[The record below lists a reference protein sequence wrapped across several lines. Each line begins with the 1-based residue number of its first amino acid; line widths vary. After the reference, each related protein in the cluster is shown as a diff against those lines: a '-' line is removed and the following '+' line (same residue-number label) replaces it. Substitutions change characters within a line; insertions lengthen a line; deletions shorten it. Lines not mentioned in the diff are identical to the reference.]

1 MCKYYLL
8 LSIFFSDNLFSKEN
22 LPIVAV
28 SQFEQ
33 TFQNDRSRRL
43 ASNPDN
49 YEAMLETQLIKVGRF
64 RVYERNKL
72 EEVLREQGL
81 QESLSGNNTQ
91 IKIDGVDYL
100 VYGAITDMSSE
111 AKEFNTGGFATI
123 RVTNRFGVDI
133 KIVDALSGEIR
144 RAESIVAVIDSG
156 SGVAT
161 KSFSNVEVGTNGL
174 VEAQR
179 IVAKRSAALLAE
191 SIFPIRVVDI
201 FNDEIY
207 LNYGDS
213 ILSVGDR
220 LKVIQEGREIIDQ
233 DTGLSLGSRQK
244 VLGEIEITSADSNMS
259 IAKIIKNNAEYTVGS
274 IARMILDSSGSKNK
288 QQRERKGKQIWNKLY
303 C

>member
-1 MCKYYLL
+1 MKKYLFL
-8 LSIFFSDNLFSKEN
+8 IFFLFTNNLISQEN

-33 TFQNDRSRRL
+33 TFQNDRYRRPS
-43 ASNPDN
+43 ANVDN

-111 AKEFNTGGFATI
+111 AKELSTGGFATI
-123 RVTNRFGVDI
+123 KVTNRFGVDV

-144 RAESIVAVIDSG
+144 RAESIVAVIETG

-161 KSFSNVEVGTNGL
+161 KGFTNIEVDGNGL

-179 IVAKRSAALLAE
+179 IVAKRTAALLAE

-220 LKVIQEGREIIDQ
+220 LRVIQEGREIIDQ

-244 VLGEIEITSADSNMS
+244 VLGEIEIVSADSNLS
-259 IAKIIKNNAEYTVGS
+259 IAKITKEDSEFTVGS
-274 IARMILDSSGSKNK
+274 VAKMILEDSSSKNK
-288 QQRERKGKQIWNKLY
+288 KQRERKGRKI
-303 C
+303 

>member
-1 MCKYYLL
+1 MYKKY
-8 LSIFFSDNLFSKEN
+8 LFLALVLFTNNSFTQEN

-33 TFQNDRSRRL
+33 TFQNDRRRRP
-43 ASNPDN
+43 AANPDN

-100 VYGAITDMSSE
+100 IYGAITDMSSE
-111 AKEFNTGGFATI
+111 AKEVSTGGFASV
-123 RVTNRFGVDI
+123 RVSNRFGVDI

-144 RAESIVAVIDSG
+144 RAESIVAVIETG

-161 KSFSNVEVGTNGL
+161 KSFSNIQADTNGL

-220 LKVIQEGREIIDQ
+220 LRVIQEGREIIDQ

-244 VLGEIEITSADSNMS
+244 VLGEIEIVSADSNLS
-259 IAKIIKNNAEYTVGS
+259 IAKIIKNDAEFTVGAVAK
-274 IARMILDSSGSKNK
+274 IILETLGSKNK
-288 QQRERKGKQIWNKLY
+288 QQRERKGKKI
-303 C
+303 

>member
-1 MCKYYLL
+1 MRKYYLL
-8 LSIFFSDNLFSKEN
+8 LLIFFSDSLFSKEN

-33 TFQNDRSRRL
+33 TFQNDRRRRL

-201 FNDEIY
+201 FNDEVY

-259 IAKIIKNNAEYTVGS
+259 IAKIIKNNAEFTVGS

-303 C
+303 Y

>member
-1 MCKYYLL
+1 MKNYIL
-8 LSIFFSDNLFSKEN
+8 IILFLFTNSLMSQEN

-33 TFQNDRSRRL
+33 TFQNDRYRR
-43 ASNPDN
+43 AAANPDN

-72 EEVLREQGL
+72 EQVLREQGL

-111 AKEFNTGGFATI
+111 AKEFTSGGFATI
-123 RVTNRFGVDI
+123 KVTNRFGVDI

-144 RAESIVAVIDSG
+144 RAESIVAVVETG

-161 KSFSNVEVGTNGL
+161 KGFSNVEVDGNGL

-201 FNDEIY
+201 YNDEIY

-213 ILSVGDR
+213 ILSIGDR

-244 VLGEIEITSADSNMS
+244 TLGEIEIVSTEANLS
-259 IAKIIKNNAEYTVGS
+259 IGKITKEDNDFTVGS
-274 IARMILDSSGSKNK
+274 VAKMILDDPNSKNK
-288 QQRERKGKQIWNKLY
+288 KQRERKGRKI
-303 C
+303 

>member
-1 MCKYYLL
+1 MKNY
-8 LSIFFSDNLFSKEN
+8 IFIILFLFTNSLMSQEN

-33 TFQNDRSRRL
+33 TFQNDRYIR
-43 ASNPDN
+43 AAANPDN

-72 EEVLREQGL
+72 EQVLREQGL

-111 AKEFNTGGFATI
+111 AKEFTTGGFATI
-123 RVTNRFGVDI
+123 KVTNRFGVDI

-144 RAESIVAVIDSG
+144 RAESIVAVVETG

-161 KSFSNVEVGTNGL
+161 KGFSNVEVDGNGL

-201 FNDEIY
+201 YNDEIY

-213 ILSVGDR
+213 ILSIGDR

-244 VLGEIEITSADSNMS
+244 TLGEIEIVSTEANLSIGKITKEDSDFTIGS
-259 IAKIIKNNAEYTVGS
+259 VAK
-274 IARMILDSSGSKNK
+274 MILDDPNSKNK
-288 QQRERKGKQIWNKLY
+288 KQRERKGRKI
-303 C
+303 

>member
-1 MCKYYLL
+1 MYKKY
-8 LSIFFSDNLFSKEN
+8 LFLTLVLFTNNSFTQEN

-33 TFQNDRSRRL
+33 TFQNDRRSRP
-43 ASNPDN
+43 AANPDN

-111 AKEFNTGGFATI
+111 AKEISTGGFASV
-123 RVTNRFGVDI
+123 RVSNRFGVDI

-144 RAESIVAVIDSG
+144 RAESIVAVIETG

-161 KSFSNVEVGTNGL
+161 RNFSNIQADTNGL

-244 VLGEIEITSADSNMS
+244 VLGEIEIVSADSNLS
-259 IAKIIKNNAEYTVGS
+259 IAKIIKNDAEFTVGAVAK
-274 IARMILDSSGSKNK
+274 IILETLGSKNK
-288 QQRERKGKQIWNKLY
+288 EQRERKGKKI
-303 C
+303 